1 MDFKI
6 INRFDK
12 NRFQVEEFI
21 KIKYQQIFNAKVEK
35 FPGILVAIFDKNDV
49 KAACGLRTE
58 LDGFFSQL
66 YLSDDIEDIIHSYF
80 PDSKKP
86 KILEIVN
93 LVSNSPLASL
103 KMTKELNKFCLDK
116 SYQYAF
122 FTATKP
128 LVKFL
133 NHTGLDLIKIGKA
146 DINKVSNSSKWG
158 SYYENDP
165 QVFFARVPELTFSI
179 LFKNL
184 RKNFTNVEFSK
195 LSNQA
200 L

>member
-12 NRFQVEEFI
+12 NRLQVESFI
-21 KIKYQQIFNAKVEK
+21 KNKYQQIFNAKLEK
-35 FPGILVAIFDKNDV
+35 FPGILVAIFDKNEV

-66 YLSDDIEDIIHSYF
+66 YLNEDVEEVIHNYF
-80 PDSKKP
+80 PEIKKP

-103 KMTKELNKFCLDK
+103 KMTKELNKFCLEK
-116 SYQYAF
+116 SFQYAF

-133 NHTGLDLIKIGKA
+133 NLTGLDLIKISKA

-184 RKNFTNVEFSK
+184 RKNFTNVEFSN

>member
-12 NRFQVEEFI
+12 NRLQVESFI
-21 KIKYQQIFNAKVEK
+21 KNKYQQIFNAKLEK
-35 FPGILVAIFDKNDV
+35 FPGILVAIFDKNEV

-66 YLSDDIEDIIHSYF
+66 YLNEDVEEVIHSYF
-80 PDSKKP
+80 PEINKP

-133 NHTGLDLIKIGKA
+133 NLTGLDLIKIGKA
-146 DINKVSNSSKWG
+146 DINKVSNSSNWG

-184 RKNFTNVEFSK
+184 RKNFTNVEFSN